1 VVIASNSETVLKRQS
16 VDQRNNKM
24 VKMEV
29 GLQKWSILDVSY
41 QSIAG
46 EKKKYVKIVWKKS
59 VRCLK
64 ASLNLKVIKAW
75 KSWKFDTIA
84 RFYNKKIFPQMHLAH
99 FVQYLKKGVA
109 RKYLRV
115 CTLVITVCDGSK
127 YSHSAS
133 NYRPHRL
140 TRSSI

>member
-1 VVIASNSETVLKRQS
+1 
-16 VDQRNNKM
+16 M

-64 ASLNLKVIKAW
+64 ASLNFKGDKSVKILKVW
-75 KSWKFDTIA
+75 
-84 RFYNKKIFPQMHLAH
+84 H
-99 FVQYLKKGVA
+99 
-109 RKYLRV
+109 
-115 CTLVITVCDGSK
+115 
-127 YSHSAS
+127 YS
-133 NYRPHRL
+133 
-140 TRSSI
+140 